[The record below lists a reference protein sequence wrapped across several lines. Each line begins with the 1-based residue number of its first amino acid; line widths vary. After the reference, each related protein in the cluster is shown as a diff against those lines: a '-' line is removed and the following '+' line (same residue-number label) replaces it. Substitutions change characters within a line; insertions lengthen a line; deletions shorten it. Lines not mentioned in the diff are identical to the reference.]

1 MEWGDMV
8 IYTGYPVIFV
18 VMVVITKIEM
28 VATMLPERT
37 DDMA

>member
-8 IYTGYPVIFV
+8 IDTGYPVIIV

-28 VATMLPERT
+28 VATVLPK
-37 DDMA
+37 